1 MDSAVLVPLEETASA
16 AAQEE
21 LRTTPLAEASS
32 EALSLA
38 LALQQAQEW
47 TPQILGLAL
56 ASLGDIDLPAPA
68 TPPRNASVL
77 SVLPTLYWVQGLD
90 QAGLLKAAD
99 TVAAL
104 WASGAITVSL
114 PDRGQAL
121 QAFWKKRRERL
132 TADERAHLLGL
143 VFDTRDFEPA
153 MRRLCN
159 TLVALADNA
168 GQHDIRE
175 EVGLQQAASVLLDL
189 CGSRLEG
196 APTMAAADLFA
207 QTRAAVDLLSARALQ
222 TAFAVRDFYS
232 LIELGDRA
240 AGRPMGRARRLAERA
255 QAGAAVLRWL
265 AVAAA
270 RQFAIDPRAAELQTL
285 MGDAQRW
292 LLNSDTGPALPEP
305 GHEFGRYAT
314 AG

>member
-1 MDSAVLVPLEETASA
+1 MDTAVLVPVEEQAPA
-16 AAQEE
+16 AAQDDPC
-21 LRTTPLAEASS
+21 TEASS

-47 TPQILGLAL
+47 TPQILGVAL

-68 TPPRNASVL
+68 LPPRNATVL
-77 SVLPTLYWVQGLD
+77 AVLPTLYWVQGLD

-104 WASGAITVSL
+104 WASGAINVSL

-121 QAFWKKRRERL
+121 QAFWKARRERL

-143 VFDTRDFEPA
+143 VFDARDFEPA
-153 MRRLCN
+153 MRRLCQA
-159 TLVALADNA
+159 LVALADNA
-168 GQHDIRE
+168 GQRDIRE
-175 EVGLQQAASVLLDL
+175 EVGLQQAASQLLDL

-196 APTMAAADLFA
+196 APTIAAADLFA

-222 TAFAVRDFYS
+222 AAFAVRDFYS

-240 AGRPMGRARRLAERA
+240 TARPAGRARRLAERA

-292 LLNSDTGPALPEP
+292 LLNSDTGPAPEP
-305 GHEFGRYAT
+305 GHELGRFAT
-314 AG
+314 TG

>member
-1 MDSAVLVPLEETASA
+1 MDSAVLIPLEDAAPATA
-16 AAQEE
+16 QDDQ
-21 LRTTPLAEASS
+21 PAEACG

-38 LALQQAQEW
+38 LALRQAQEW
-47 TPQILGLAL
+47 TPQILGVAL

-68 TPPRNASVL
+68 VPPRNANAL

-104 WASGAITVSL
+104 WASGAINVPL

-121 QAFWKKRRERL
+121 QAFWKARRERL
-132 TADERAHLLGL
+132 TAEERGHLLGL
-143 VFDTRDFEPA
+143 VFDARDFEPA

-159 TLVALADNA
+159 ALVALADNA
-168 GQHDIRE
+168 GRHDIRE
-175 EVGLQQAASVLLDL
+175 EVGLQQAASLLLDL

-196 APTMAAADLFA
+196 APAIAAADLFA

-222 TAFAVRDFYS
+222 AAFAVRDFYS
-232 LIELGDRA
+232 LIELGERG
-240 AGRPMGRARRLAERA
+240 AGRPAGRARRLAERA

-270 RQFAIDPRAAELQTL
+270 RQFAVDPRAAELQTL

-292 LLNSDTGPALPEP
+292 LLNSDTGPAPEP
-305 GHEFGRYAT
+305 GHELGRFAT